1 MRFKLL
7 LIPVFILCILPLV
20 MKAQQV
26 NTLYFM
32 EDVPVRHFLNPS
44 FQPTCNLYISL
55 PIIGLT
61 QFDAGNNSVSVKDV
75 FYNVNGQTVSFLSSQ
90 GNIPRFYNTLKSNTL
105 IQSDLQT
112 NLISFG
118 FRHEM
123 AYWTF
128 SLTERIDGSVNL
140 PKDLFKVSLFGTQDS
155 LNNNSFN
162 LTKLEGNISK
172 YTEVA
177 LGYSTGI
184 NDKLT
189 IGGKL
194 KLLLGTVNFS
204 NTNKRLSL
212 NANVNNW
219 TLKGEGT
226 ARYSGSENINSLNN
240 NYQPLFAEI
249 PGNITDCLTPSGIG
263 AGIDLGFQ
271 YHLNDNLTL
280 SGAINDLGFI
290 HWSKNA
296 QNYQYAVDYTFNG
309 IKQLNSNG
317 SFTTYQ
323 NVYNK
328 LISGNS
334 ITDSIIT
341 AFRNSTTSKTK
352 SNSYTT
358 FTTAKLNIGLEYSM
372 LNDELSLGLLSYSQL
387 FENNITEEITGS
399 VNARPFYWLNA
410 SLSYSVFNSG
420 MNNTIGV
427 GLGIK
432 TGMLHWFVAAD
443 CIPTERTSFLL
454 SDLGANIPK
463 ISIPI
468 PYNSKYFNLS
478 IGLNIVFGEEEK
490 EDRILHHSRKTPIC
504 NCNWN

>member
-1 MRFKLL
+1 MRLKLL
-7 LIPVFILCILPLV
+7 LIPVFILCVLPLA

-61 QFDAGNNSVSVKDV
+61 QFNAGNNSVSVKDV

-112 NLISFG
+112 NLISLG
-118 FRHEM
+118 FRNET

-140 PKDLFKVSLFGTQDS
+140 PKDLFKILLFGTQDS
-155 LNNNSFN
+155 LNNSFN
-162 LTKLEGNISK
+162 FTKLEGNITK
-172 YTEVA
+172 YTEAA
-177 LGYSTGI
+177 LGYSIGL
-184 NDKLT
+184 DDRLT

-194 KLLLGTVNFS
+194 KLLIGSVNSS
-204 NTNKRLSL
+204 NTNKQLSL
-212 NANVNNW
+212 NAGVNKW

-226 ARYSGSENINSLNN
+226 ARYSGSESINNQNN
-240 NYQPLFAEI
+240 NYQSLATTLS
-249 PGNITDCLTPSGIG
+249 NSITDCLTPSGIG
-263 AGIDLGFQ
+263 SGIDLGFQ
-271 YHLNDNLTL
+271 YHLNKDITL

-290 HWSKNA
+290 HWIRNA
-296 QNYQYAVDYTFNG
+296 KNYQYAVDYTFNG

-341 AFRNSTTSKTK
+341 AFKNSSSSKIK

-387 FENNITEEITGS
+387 FQNSITEEITGS
-399 VNARPFYWLNA
+399 VNVRPFNWLNA
-410 SLSYSVFNSG
+410 SLSYSVLDGG
-420 MNNTIGV
+420 MNKTIGA
-427 GLGIK
+427 GLGIR
-432 TGMLHWFVAAD
+432 TGMIYWFVAAD
-443 CIPTERTSFLL
+443 YIPSERTSFLL
-454 SDLGANIPK
+454 SDWGANYPK
-463 ISIPI
+463 INIPI
-468 PYNSKYFNLS
+468 PYNSSYFNLS

-490 EDRILHHSRKTPIC
+490 EYRILHHSKKTPIC